1 MVYVRTK
8 GGNHAKLAPMNNLPY
23 GTLRAFLTPFLMVL
37 FRPKVK
43 GLRNVPASG
52 PLILAS
58 NHLSFSDS
66 IFMPLVVPRKV
77 TFLAK
82 SEYFTSPGPKGLLKK
97 LTFIAL
103 GQVPVDRSGG
113 RRSEAALITGLEV
126 LAGGNSLGIYPE
138 GTRSPDGRL
147 YKGRTGI
154 ARLAI
159 ESGAVDCVFVSD
171 GISSLIEKI
180 SLCSE
185 PYPDYA
191 IRELVPQFED
201 LNISQEGFQN
211 ASVALDTLE
220 SKETQV
226 LKAFCQLKS
235 IADIAKQTQISK
247 VKVEEVLTK
256 IQTLLMLDTRSQLVL
271 RMYRFGAL
279 AL

>member
-1 MVYVRTK
+1 MI
-8 GGNHAKLAPMNNLPY
+8 
-23 GTLRAFLTPFLMVL
+23 L

-43 GLRNVPASG
+43 GLRHVPGTG
-52 PLILAS
+52 PVIIAS

-113 RRSEAALITGLEV
+113 RRSEAALITGLKV
-126 LAGGNSLGIYPE
+126 LAEGKCLGIYPE

-159 ESGAVDCVFVSD
+159 ESGAPIIPVAMFNT
-171 GISSLIEKI
+171 EKI
-180 SLCSE
+180 QPTGTVMPKVMRVEMIFGEPMYFEGDSTDLLHLRDVTDKIMSTIQELSGQEYVDTYATMAKKSSE
-185 PYPDYA
+185 
-191 IRELVPQFED
+191 ED
-201 LNISQEGFQN
+201 EG
-211 ASVALDTLE
+211 
-220 SKETQV
+220 
-226 LKAFCQLKS
+226 
-235 IADIAKQTQISK
+235 
-247 VKVEEVLTK
+247 
-256 IQTLLMLDTRSQLVL
+256 
-271 RMYRFGAL
+271 
-279 AL
+279 

>member
-1 MVYVRTK
+1 MS
-8 GGNHAKLAPMNNLPY
+8 MNNLPY
-23 GTLRAFLTPFLMVL
+23 GTLRAFLTPFLMIL

-52 PLILAS
+52 PLIIAS

-113 RRSEAALITGLEV
+113 RRSEAALITGLQV
-126 LAGGNSLGIYPE
+126 LSEGKCLGIYPE

-159 ESGAVDCVFVSD
+159 ESGAPIIPVAMFNT
-171 GISSLIEKI
+171 EKI
-180 SLCSE
+180 QPTGQVIPNIQRVGMTFGE
-185 PYPDYA
+185 PMYFDGDSTDLQHLRDVTDQIMNAIHAMSGQEYIDIYA
-191 IRELVPQFED
+191 PKKPKLGEITEED
-201 LNISQEGFQN
+201 
-211 ASVALDTLE
+211 
-220 SKETQV
+220 
-226 LKAFCQLKS
+226 
-235 IADIAKQTQISK
+235 
-247 VKVEEVLTK
+247 
-256 IQTLLMLDTRSQLVL
+256 
-271 RMYRFGAL
+271 
-279 AL
+279 

>member
-1 MVYVRTK
+1 M
-8 GGNHAKLAPMNNLPY
+8 LA
-23 GTLRAFLTPFLMVL
+23 

-43 GLRNVPASG
+43 GLRNVPSTG
-52 PLILAS
+52 PVIIAS

-126 LAGGNSLGIYPE
+126 LSDGNCLGIYPE

-147 YKGRTGI
+147 YKARTGI

-159 ESGAVDCVFVSD
+159 ESGAPIIPVAMFNTD
-171 GISSLIEKI
+171 KI
-180 SLCSE
+180 QPTGKVIPKVMRVGMTFGE
-185 PYPDYA
+185 PIYFEGDSKDA
-191 IRELVPQFED
+191 LFLRE
-201 LNISQEGFQN
+201 
-211 ASVALDTLE
+211 
-220 SKETQV
+220 
-226 LKAFCQLKS
+226 C
-235 IADIAKQTQISK
+235 ADILMKRIQQLSGQEYVDEYAVKAKKS
-247 VKVEEVLTK
+247 VKEEE
-256 IQTLLMLDTRSQLVL
+256 
-271 RMYRFGAL
+271 A
-279 AL
+279 

>member
-1 MVYVRTK
+1 MI
-8 GGNHAKLAPMNNLPY
+8 
-23 GTLRAFLTPFLMVL
+23 L

-43 GLRNVPASG
+43 GLRHVPASG
-52 PLILAS
+52 PLIIAS

-113 RRSEAALITGLEV
+113 RRSEAALITGLKV
-126 LAGGNSLGIYPE
+126 LAEGKCLGIYPE

-159 ESGAVDCVFVSD
+159 ESGAPIIPVAMFNT
-171 GISSLIEKI
+171 EKI
-180 SLCSE
+180 QPTGTVVPKVMRVKMIFGEPMYFEGDSTDLQYLRDVTDQIMATIQEMSGQEYVDTYATKAKKSAEESE
-185 PYPDYA
+185 D
-191 IRELVPQFED
+191 
-201 LNISQEGFQN
+201 
-211 ASVALDTLE
+211 
-220 SKETQV
+220 
-226 LKAFCQLKS
+226 
-235 IADIAKQTQISK
+235 
-247 VKVEEVLTK
+247 
-256 IQTLLMLDTRSQLVL
+256 
-271 RMYRFGAL
+271 
-279 AL
+279 

>member
-1 MVYVRTK
+1 M
-8 GGNHAKLAPMNNLPY
+8 LNNLPY
-23 GTLRAFLTPFLMVL
+23 GVLRAFLTPFLMSA

-43 GLRNVPASG
+43 GLRNVPGKG
-52 PLILAS
+52 PVIIAS

-113 RRSEAALITGLEV
+113 RRSEAALLTGLKI
-126 LAGGNSLGIYPE
+126 LAEGNCLGIYPE

-159 ESGAVDCVFVSD
+159 ESGAP
-171 GISSLIEKI
+171 II
-180 SLCSE
+180 
-185 PYPDYA
+185 P
-191 IRELVPQFED
+191 
-201 LNISQEGFQN
+201 
-211 ASVALDTLE
+211 VAMSNTD
-220 SKETQV
+220 
-226 LKAFCQLKS
+226 
-235 IADIAKQTQISK
+235 
-247 VKVEEVLTK
+247 K
-256 IQTLLMLDTRSQLVL
+256 IQPTGKIIPNLHRVGMIFGEPMYFEGDSTDLQYL
-271 RMYRFGAL
+271 RVVTDQIMKKIQEMSGQEYIDIYAPKKSKPDDINVSGEED
-279 AL
+279 

>member
-1 MVYVRTK
+1 M
-8 GGNHAKLAPMNNLPY
+8 
-23 GTLRAFLTPFLMVL
+23 LRAFLTPFLMVL

-43 GLRNVPASG
+43 GLRHVPGSG
-52 PLILAS
+52 PVIIAS

-113 RRSEAALITGLEV
+113 RRSEAALITGLKV
-126 LAGGNSLGIYPE
+126 LAEGKCLGIYPE

-159 ESGAVDCVFVSD
+159 ESGAPIIPVAMFNT
-171 GISSLIEKI
+171 EKI
-180 SLCSE
+180 QPTGTVVPKVMRVEMIFGE
-185 PYPDYA
+185 PMYFEGDSTDLLHLRDVTDKIMSTIQALSGQEYVDTYA
-191 IRELVPQFED
+191 TKAKKSAEED
-201 LNISQEGFQN
+201 EG
-211 ASVALDTLE
+211 
-220 SKETQV
+220 
-226 LKAFCQLKS
+226 
-235 IADIAKQTQISK
+235 
-247 VKVEEVLTK
+247 
-256 IQTLLMLDTRSQLVL
+256 
-271 RMYRFGAL
+271 
-279 AL
+279 

>member
-1 MVYVRTK
+1 MI
-8 GGNHAKLAPMNNLPY
+8 
-23 GTLRAFLTPFLMVL
+23 L

-43 GLRNVPASG
+43 GLRRVPASG
-52 PLILAS
+52 PLIIAS

-113 RRSEAALITGLEV
+113 RRSEAALITGLKV
-126 LAGGNSLGIYPE
+126 LAEGKCLGIYPE

-159 ESGAVDCVFVSD
+159 ESGAPIIPVAMFNT
-171 GISSLIEKI
+171 EKI
-180 SLCSE
+180 QPTGTVVPKVMRVKMIFGEPMYFEGDSTDLQYLRDVTDQIMSRIQEMSGQEYVDTYATKAKKSAEESE
-185 PYPDYA
+185 D
-191 IRELVPQFED
+191 
-201 LNISQEGFQN
+201 
-211 ASVALDTLE
+211 
-220 SKETQV
+220 
-226 LKAFCQLKS
+226 
-235 IADIAKQTQISK
+235 
-247 VKVEEVLTK
+247 
-256 IQTLLMLDTRSQLVL
+256 
-271 RMYRFGAL
+271 
-279 AL
+279 

>member
-1 MVYVRTK
+1 
-8 GGNHAKLAPMNNLPY
+8 MNNLPY
-23 GTLRAFLTPFLMVL
+23 GILRAFLTPFLMVL

-43 GLRNVPASG
+43 GLRHVPGSG
-52 PLILAS
+52 PVIIAS

-113 RRSEAALITGLEV
+113 RRSEAALITGLKV
-126 LAGGNSLGIYPE
+126 LAEGKCLGIYPE

-159 ESGAVDCVFVSD
+159 ESGAPIIPVAMFNT
-171 GISSLIEKI
+171 EKI
-180 SLCSE
+180 QPTGTVVPKVMRVEMIFGE
-185 PYPDYA
+185 PMY
-191 IRELVPQFED
+191 FEGDSTD
-201 LNISQEGFQN
+201 LQHLRDVTDQIM
-211 ASVALDTLE
+211 
-220 SKETQV
+220 ET
-226 LKAFCQLKS
+226 
-235 IADIAKQTQISK
+235 
-247 VKVEEVLTK
+247 
-256 IQTLLMLDTRSQLVL
+256 IQTLSGQEYVDTYATKAKKSTEDEE
-271 RMYRFGAL
+271 G
-279 AL
+279 

>member
-1 MVYVRTK
+1 V
-8 GGNHAKLAPMNNLPY
+8 
-23 GTLRAFLTPFLMVL
+23 LRAFLTPFLMLL

-43 GLRNVPASG
+43 GLRHVPGSG
-52 PLILAS
+52 PVIIAS

-113 RRSEAALITGLEV
+113 RRSEAALITGLKV
-126 LAGGNSLGIYPE
+126 LAEGKCLGIYPE

-159 ESGAVDCVFVSD
+159 ESGAPIIPVAMFNT
-171 GISSLIEKI
+171 EKI
-180 SLCSE
+180 QPTGTVVPKVMRVEMIFGEPMYFEGDSTDLLHLRDVTDKIMSTIQALSGQEYVDTYATKAKKSSE
-185 PYPDYA
+185 D
-191 IRELVPQFED
+191 D
-201 LNISQEGFQN
+201 
-211 ASVALDTLE
+211 E
-220 SKETQV
+220 S
-226 LKAFCQLKS
+226 
-235 IADIAKQTQISK
+235 
-247 VKVEEVLTK
+247 
-256 IQTLLMLDTRSQLVL
+256 
-271 RMYRFGAL
+271 
-279 AL
+279 

>member
-1 MVYVRTK
+1 
-8 GGNHAKLAPMNNLPY
+8 MNNLPY
-23 GTLRAFLTPFLMVL
+23 GILRAFLTPFLMIL

-43 GLRNVPASG
+43 GLRNVPGTG
-52 PLILAS
+52 PVIIAS

-113 RRSEAALITGLEV
+113 RRSEAALITGLKV
-126 LAGGNSLGIYPE
+126 LAEGKCLGIYPE

-159 ESGAVDCVFVSD
+159 ESGAPIIPVAMFNT
-171 GISSLIEKI
+171 EKI
-180 SLCSE
+180 QPTGTVVPKVMRVEMIFGEPMYFEGDSTDLLYLRDVTDKIMATIQSLSGQE
-185 PYPDYA
+185 YVDTYA
-191 IRELVPQFED
+191 TKAKK
-201 LNISQEGFQN
+201 N
-211 ASVALDTLE
+211 LE
-220 SKETQV
+220 
-226 LKAFCQLKS
+226 
-235 IADIAKQTQISK
+235 
-247 VKVEEVLTK
+247 EE
-256 IQTLLMLDTRSQLVL
+256 S
-271 RMYRFGAL
+271 
-279 AL
+279 